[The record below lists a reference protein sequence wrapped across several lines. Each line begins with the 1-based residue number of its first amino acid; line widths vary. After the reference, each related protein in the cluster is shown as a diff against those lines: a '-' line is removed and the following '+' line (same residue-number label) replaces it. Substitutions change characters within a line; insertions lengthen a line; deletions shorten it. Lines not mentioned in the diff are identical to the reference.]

1 MHAVFRYIIATLL
14 AVLGGFIGFHHPLKH
29 VLGLAGSEV
38 LIAGLFGLIAGLAR
52 VTGYFGNLVN
62 AFFFT
67 APLIALPGEYAVL
80 AAMWFWGNLGYA
92 VGNVMGQ
99 ITRLVAEEKVEAR
112 VL

>member
-1 MHAVFRYIIATLL
+1 MHAAFRYVIATLL
-14 AVLGGFIGFHHPLKH
+14 AVLGGFIGFHDPLKH
-29 VLGLAGSEV
+29 VLGLAGSMV

-67 APLIALPGEYAVL
+67 APLIVLPGEYAVF
-80 AAMWFWGNLGYA
+80 ATMWFWGNLGYA

-99 ITRLVAEEKVEAR
+99 IARLSIKVEIR
-112 VL
+112 SI